1 MSDPQWTPAVGE
13 RVRVVRDLEVR
24 YRGATFTVR
33 DVRSSVR
40 IDDGAHEDPDYST
53 NGARVSAWV
62 SASALRPW
70 DGAIKETIGVRLAR
84 DLRAAR
90 ADVVRYRD
98 ETDRVIALARRRET
112 ALGAEIAALIAEID
126 RLRARVAEL
135 EAEIAAP
142 RRGWTPTASC
152 HISRGAQ

>member
-1 MSDPQWTPAVGE
+1 M
-13 RVRVVRDLEVR
+13 
-24 YRGATFTVR
+24 
-33 DVRSSVR
+33 
-40 IDDGAHEDPDYST
+40 
-53 NGARVSAWV
+53 SAWV